1 MRQKVTDLKRN
12 HIMNKLISV
21 IVPVYNTA
29 PYLERCVNSILA
41 QTYAHIEIILIND
54 GSTDN
59 SMEIIENLA
68 TNNKN
73 IKYFNLEN
81 NYGLSYARNIGIE
94 SSEGDYIG
102 FVDSDDWIEITMYE
116 KLFNAMQKYNTKIS
130 SARFYNVK
138 EVAGKL
144 IKKHIYEMT
153 DFIYFNNTEDML
165 YYFIYYH
172 DVMVTNKLFSRSLFD
187 SVRFPVGKVY
197 EDTYI
202 LPRLLSQVETGIA
215 LDDEL
220 YARSLRNGSITHSLF
235 NIRSFD
241 YINNIIDRYQYITSK
256 YNNTQLEQL
265 CRKYIFETLM
275 DLTLAVNPPL
285 LKQDSIMLQYYMKVY
300 HFVFAN
306 YLYSNCGLSKKQHQL
321 CEILSKNIQ
330 NYIISRSLELS
341 CI

>member
-12 HIMNKLISV
+12 HIMNKIISV

-172 DVMVTNKLFSRSLFD
+172 DVMVTNKLFS
-187 SVRFPVGKVY
+187 
-197 EDTYI
+197 
-202 LPRLLSQVETGIA
+202 
-215 LDDEL
+215 
-220 YARSLRNGSITHSLF
+220 
-235 NIRSFD
+235 SF
-241 YINNIIDRYQYITSK
+241 
-256 YNNTQLEQL
+256 
-265 CRKYIFETLM
+265 
-275 DLTLAVNPPL
+275 
-285 LKQDSIMLQYYMKVY
+285 
-300 HFVFAN
+300 FV
-306 YLYSNCGLSKKQHQL
+306 
-321 CEILSKNIQ
+321 
-330 NYIISRSLELS
+330 
-341 CI
+341 

>member
-1 MRQKVTDLKRN
+1 
-12 HIMNKLISV
+12 MNKLISV

-215 LDDEL
+215 
-220 YARSLRNGSITHSLF
+220 
-235 NIRSFD
+235 
-241 YINNIIDRYQYITSK
+241 
-256 YNNTQLEQL
+256 
-265 CRKYIFETLM
+265 
-275 DLTLAVNPPL
+275 
-285 LKQDSIMLQYYMKVY
+285 
-300 HFVFAN
+300 
-306 YLYSNCGLSKKQHQL
+306 
-321 CEILSKNIQ
+321 
-330 NYIISRSLELS
+330 
-341 CI
+341 